1 MGQIA
6 QTDGVEPEHVVEC
19 VVQTGRD
26 EQAVKEGVDA
36 SADTTHG
43 GDTLTKSNKS
53 TEDERP
59 SKEQHDGDNDA
70 DDGGHDGDATLAGEE
85 GQPVG
90 KTGVLELVVASATD
104 DGGQDADEGVTSD
117 LGERDTLG
125 RGKPSGL
132 SIGVH
137 TTNGANNSG
146 VQELLDHQ
154 EGDEASEASGAI
166 VIVGKADSGAD
177 CEQPGHVIDKSAACL
192 DEQEAGGIGKT
203 GSVTGSTH
211 DCGSEQVAHTHKN
224 TCDGKRRDG
233 KHQRFAELL
242 EVLHHMVSP
251 PTFLS
256 LLPTSPMSAPC
267 AYRLLRLP
275 ALVRKLRQPSPF
287 SRVAGMYGSTHSIQ
301 TSTTFRSNY
310 YIVAKRLFLARKR

>member
-1 MGQIA
+1 MKPNSKGSVTPQA
-6 QTDGVEPEHVVEC
+6 G
-19 VVQTGRD
+19 GD
-26 EQAVKEGVDA
+26 EQTVQEGVDA

-59 SKEQHDGDNDA
+59 SKEQDDGDDDA

-90 KTGVLELVVASATD
+90 KTGVLELVVASTTD
-104 DGGQDADEGVTSD
+104 DGGQDTDEGVTSD
-117 LGERDTLG
+117 LGERDALG

-192 DEQEAGGIGKT
+192 DEQETGGIGKT

-256 LLPTSPMSAPC
+256 LFTNEFHVRALCIPASP
-267 AYRLLRLP
+267 L
-275 ALVRKLRQPSPF
+275 
-287 SRVAGMYGSTHSIQ
+287 AGIGAQ
-301 TSTTFRSNY
+301 T
-310 YIVAKRLFLARKR
+310 